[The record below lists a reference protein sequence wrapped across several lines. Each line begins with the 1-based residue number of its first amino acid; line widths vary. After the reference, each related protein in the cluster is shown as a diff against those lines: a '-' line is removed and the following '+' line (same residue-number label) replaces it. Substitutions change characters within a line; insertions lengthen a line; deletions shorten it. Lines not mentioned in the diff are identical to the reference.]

1 MRYQGRTEQENTVG
15 QKVEE
20 KLATAMI
27 DAEGVDFTLNR
38 IYEIIAREP
47 QEGLTPDQL
56 HSRCSRAIGKARDLA
71 KAKGYVI
78 IKGALRYSYRAA
90 RRTYSHTR

>member
-1 MRYQGRTEQENTVG
+1 MG

-71 KAKGYVI
+71 KGRGYVI
-78 IKGALRYSYRAA
+78 IKGALRYSYRATK
-90 RRTYSHTR
+90 RTYSHTR